1 MLSAEL
7 ATVRPAATTSH
18 AGPDADPDAGLVAGS
33 DEPAGSAQYEAAPS
47 VPQRLG
53 SGGWEWG
60 EHTRVRPALGLVAEP
75 ASVAPQPPASVAPT
89 SVVPAPAARHDE
101 LAPISVPGRHAA
113 RRGATSLVPEGLRG
127 RVALHPA
134 HLSVVAVAVALA
146 LGWCCWWLVR
156 GQTEP
161 VLTPVVSVD
170 PLASTPQGP
179 AGGPTEGTAAGT
191 EAGTEGSPV
200 PGSEEGAAQ
209 PAAERDP
216 ATATVTV
223 DVAGKVRRPGIAVL
237 PAGSRV
243 VDALE
248 SAGGARPGVDLTGLN
263 LARLLVD
270 GEQVLV
276 GMPSVPGGPPVTP
289 PATAGA
295 TGGPAALVNI
305 NTADQ
310 TTLETLPGV
319 GPVTAGAIIGWR
331 SENGGFS
338 SVTELLEVDGIGE
351 VTLDQLS
358 PLVTL

>member
-1 MLSAEL
+1 M
-7 ATVRPAATTSH
+7 
-18 AGPDADPDAGLVAGS
+18 
-33 DEPAGSAQYEAAPS
+33 
-47 VPQRLG
+47 
-53 SGGWEWG
+53 
-60 EHTRVRPALGLVAEP
+60 
-75 ASVAPQPPASVAPT
+75 
-89 SVVPAPAARHDE
+89 
-101 LAPISVPGRHAA
+101 PISVPGRHAA
-113 RRGATSLVPEGLRG
+113 RRGTAGLVPEGLRG

-146 LGWCCWWLVR
+146 MGWCCWWLVR
-156 GQTEP
+156 GETEP

-170 PLASTPQGP
+170 PTASTPRGP
-179 AGGPTEGTAAGT
+179 AGGPMESPVESPVEGA
-191 EAGTEGSPV
+191 EQSPV

-209 PAAERDP
+209 PAAER
-216 ATATVTV
+216 ATSTVTV

-289 PATAGA
+289 PPTAGA

-338 SVTELLEVDGIGE
+338 SVAELLEVDGIGE